1 MNIKTAFEKGNYSE
15 VISLAEEMHSRFN
28 GFSEDIE
35 AQEQM
40 ALYEQLWIDQGTVEN
55 AKAEALKSAQGA
67 AREITKISKS
77 NSNSTGEIDLFI
89 GYINQSD
96 KAMI

>member
-1 MNIKTAFEKGNYSE
+1 M
-15 VISLAEEMHSRFN
+15 
-28 GFSEDIE
+28 
-35 AQEQM
+35 
-40 ALYEQLWIDQGTVEN
+40 EN

-77 NSNSTGEIDLFI
+77 NSNSTGEINLFI